1 MTTDSTIALN
11 AHTFDPAI
19 WLARF
24 EALGGCFTVT
34 PSGETMLGW
43 FCWGHPAEEQAQA
56 RAMGEALSEQQR
68 AAITAHLLRAVEN
81 FTPEGW
87 LAEFIA
93 VGGSAQAIS
102 GKPTLGY
109 PEEHHARLA
118 NMRARLNPEQAL
130 ALRAYLCRLLGVEET
145 A

>member
-1 MTTDSTIALN
+1 MTTDSTIAPN
-11 AHTFDPAI
+11 AHTFEPAR
-19 WLARF
+19 WLERF
-24 EALGGCFTVT
+24 EALGGCFTAT
-34 PSGETMLGW
+34 PSGDTMLGW

-56 RAMGEALSEQQR
+56 RAMGEALSEVQK
-68 AAITAHLLRAVEN
+68 AAITAHLLRAAGN

-87 LAEFIA
+87 LAEFVA
-93 VGGSAQAIS
+93 AGGSAQAIS

-130 ALRAYLCRLLGVEET
+130 ALHNHLCRVLGIGGGQ
-145 A
+145 